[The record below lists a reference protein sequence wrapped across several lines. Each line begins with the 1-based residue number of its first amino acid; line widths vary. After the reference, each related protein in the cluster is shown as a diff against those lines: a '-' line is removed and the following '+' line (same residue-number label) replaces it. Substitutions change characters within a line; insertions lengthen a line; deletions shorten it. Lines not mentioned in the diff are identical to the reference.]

1 MFGARWSFTE
11 RDSRGMRNKSCSPPV
26 LINLYLQSALS
37 FSVFL
42 MISPTSAAQ
51 NVRQRDVTWIWPVG
65 AVLRLKGCEVK
76 EESGSDG
83 VRKVYIKRDG
93 DEEWIPF
100 YVDERTVG
108 VALGYRKQLV
118 LINDC
123 PATKFCKVMAV
134 DLASRKS
141 KQIDLR
147 AIRMYRRNVRP
158 DNSLIIIP
166 QAYAFSPDD
175 KQVLVNMEHIYT
187 SVSTAEMA
195 AQLSKTYKNWWYI
208 VDSTNGRVLREYR
221 TSRLPPRWWLI

>member
-1 MFGARWSFTE
+1 
-11 RDSRGMRNKSCSPPV
+11 MRNKSPSPS
-26 LINLYLQSALS
+26 LLTNLSLQTVLS

-42 MISPTSAAQ
+42 IISPTSAAQ
-51 NVRQRDVTWIWPVG
+51 NVGQRDVTWIWPVG
-65 AVLRLKGCEVK
+65 EILRLKGCEVK
-76 EESGSDG
+76 EELGSDG
-83 VRKVYIKRDG
+83 VTKVYIKRDR

-100 YVDERTVG
+100 YVDERNVG
-108 VALGYRKQLV
+108 VALGHRKQLV

-123 PATKFCKVMAV
+123 PATKFCKVMRV

-141 KQIDLR
+141 KQIDLP
-147 AIRMYRRNVRP
+147 AIRMYRRNARP
-158 DNSLIIIP
+158 NNSLIFIP

-221 TSRLPPRWWLI
+221 TSKLPPRWWLK